1 MTIAT
6 IVGAAFALTGA
17 ALLVYAVRS
26 VWLGIAS
33 ASWPTTDGEVSVSD
47 LQRDYSGSSGV
58 TYRAE
63 VAYKYQVGGR
73 QLVADRVF
81 FGDALSTSWAAG
93 ALRET
98 VKYQVGSHV
107 RVRYDPNN
115 PECAVLE
122 PGTNGVV
129 YFLIVFALVFVG
141 AGIAALLGRF
151 GH

>member
-6 IVGAAFALTGA
+6 IVGAVFALIGA
-17 ALLVYAVRS
+17 ALLVYGVRS
-26 VWLGIAS
+26 VWLGMAS
-33 ASWPTTDGEVSVSD
+33 ASWPATDGEVSVSD
-47 LQRDYSGSSGV
+47 LQRDYSGSSV

-63 VAYKYQVGGR
+63 VAYKYQVGDR
-73 QLVADRVF
+73 QLIADRVF
-81 FGDALSTSWAAG
+81 FGDGLSTSWATG

-98 VKYQVGSHV
+98 VKYQVGSRV
-107 RVRYDPNN
+107 RVRYDPKD

-122 PGTNGVV
+122 PGTNGAV
-129 YFLIVFALVFVG
+129 YFLIVFALLFVG